1 MSTPPKQPFALKAAF
16 LGPVFS
22 LDGMFSKRDQNII
35 FARNGTGKSF
45 LSRGFRYLDMF
56 GQSLDV
62 SDAAKNLVSDESPNG
77 KGGFVFLSGAEVL
90 GEISLEKG
98 NENPEISAPDTIFH
112 VFSEDFVEKE
122 LRERTYKISGEIENQ
137 IAVDSQNIE
146 LEDAKVSSAKAVSDL
161 EAATT
166 SLKTKFESEKIT
178 ELATKAAVNKRL
190 KDYTDLTLESLFE
203 TITEIPEIP
212 DKNFSEALVEL
223 DKLKSI
229 PGEPIHPK
237 QMASFTSDNT
247 DIESVR
253 KALSR
258 ITSPSSVSET
268 VKTKIDS
275 HREFFE
281 TGILL
286 AEHSEAETCPFCEQ
300 GTNKAGPREVIDT
313 YIEYFNAEEEKHKTD
328 LRKQYRNLGLLEKEI
343 DDAERFSHLQRRDF
357 DKLKIF
363 IPSQKDKSLQDTKP
377 VLDKAHGE
385 ITAIKKA
392 IEAKAATLSI
402 ASDMPPQTLL
412 VEIRAF
418 NEIIDA
424 NNALVE
430 RLSEAVNK
438 SDDERKTLQRDICE
452 IFKIEFAIANWAQ
465 LKNVRELTDDAKN
478 KNEELLVL
486 EKASPATDAKTRVA
500 ETFDLLL
507 KQFFPD
513 KYVFDKET
521 FVLKRGEHTMTRGA
535 DRTLSDGEKT
545 AIAFC
550 YFVACIH
557 RKVSANSDYRRIFL
571 IFDDPVTSMSYDFIF
586 TIAQTLKNLN
596 ISDTGEI
603 SINPDLINGSNRR
616 RPRLIILT
624 HSSYFFNISTS
635 NRVVEASSA
644 FSLHCDKGIHTLTK
658 MTKYVA
664 PFQQQLKEI
673 YNIANGQAPDHRTA
687 NSIRSVLEAVGRFCR
702 PDKSDS
708 LTNFIQFLAGSDGLE
723 IKSVLINTLSHGTYL
738 EEIPPPDDLVLA
750 CAETLEV
757 VKQYAV
763 GQLEVIEAANKASS

>member
-1 MSTPPKQPFALKAAF
+1 MSTPPKQPFGLKAAF

-22 LDGMFSKRDQNII
+22 LNGVFSKKDQNII

-62 SDAAKNLVSDESPNG
+62 TDAAKNLVSDESPDG
-77 KGGFVFLSGAEVL
+77 KGSFIFLSGAEVL
-90 GEISLEKG
+90 GEISLDKG
-98 NENPEISAPDTIFH
+98 NENPIISAPDTIFH

-122 LRERTYKISGEIENQ
+122 LRERTYRISGEIENQ

-146 LEDAKVSSAKAVSDL
+146 LEDAKVRSGKAISDL
-161 EAATT
+161 EAART

-178 ELATKAAVNKRL
+178 ELATKAAVSKRL
-190 KDYTDLTLESLFE
+190 KDYSELTLESLLE
-203 TITEIPEIP
+203 SITEIPDIP
-212 DKNFSEALVEL
+212 DKNFSEALDEL

-229 PGEPIHPK
+229 PGDPIHPK
-237 QMASFTSDNT
+237 KMPSFKSDNT

-253 KALSR
+253 KALSKV
-258 ITSPSSVSET
+258 TSPSSVSET
-268 VKTKIDS
+268 VKNKIDS

-281 TGILL
+281 TGIRLT
-286 AEHSEAETCPFCEQ
+286 EHTEAETCPFCEQ

-328 LRKQYRNLGLLEKEI
+328 LRKHYRKLGFLEKEI
-343 DDAERFSHLQRRDF
+343 DAAELFSHSQSGDF
-357 DKLKIF
+357 DKLKSF
-363 IPSQKDKSLQDTKP
+363 IPSQKDKVLQDTKP
-377 VLDKAHGE
+377 VLDAARDA
-385 ITAIKKA
+385 IAAIKQA
-392 IEAKAATLSI
+392 IEAKAANLSV

-412 VEIRAF
+412 AELRSF
-418 NEIIDA
+418 NEIIEA

-430 RLSEAVNK
+430 ILSVAVNK

-452 IFKIEFAIANWAQ
+452 VFKIEFAIANWTQ
-465 LKNVRELTDDAKN
+465 LKTVRDLIDDAK
-478 KNEELLVL
+478 KRGDELLIL
-486 EKASPATDAKTRVA
+486 EKSSPATDAKTRVA

-507 KQFFPD
+507 KQFFPG

-521 FVLKRGEHTMTRGA
+521 FILKRGEHTMTRGA

-557 RKVSANSDYRRIFL
+557 RKVTANSDYRRIFL
-571 IFDDPVTSMSYDFIF
+571 VFDDPVTSMSYDFIF

-596 ISDTGEI
+596 ISSTGNI
-603 SINPDLINGSNRR
+603 SINPDLINGSSCR

-644 FSLHCDKGIHTLTK
+644 FSLHCDKNVHTLTK

-673 YNIANGQAPDHRTA
+673 HNIANGQAPDHRTA

-708 LTNFIQFLAGSDGLE
+708 LTNFIQFLAGSDGIE

-757 VKQYAV
+757 VKRYAV